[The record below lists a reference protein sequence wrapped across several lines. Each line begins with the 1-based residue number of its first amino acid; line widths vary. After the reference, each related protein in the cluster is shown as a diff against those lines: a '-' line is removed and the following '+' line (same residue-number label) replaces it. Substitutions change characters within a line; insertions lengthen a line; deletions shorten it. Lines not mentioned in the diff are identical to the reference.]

1 MLYLWGSAIM
11 HVTYT
16 EMKYTYSTIYS
27 SVTIQWEHR
36 IVDSGE
42 NGDTLRKIVAFRIQ
56 CISHCNLFY
65 MEGHHTGDNITY
77 HILMYNDMMPGKS

>member
-36 IVDSGE
+36 IVERMEIHSAKF
-42 NGDTLRKIVAFRIQ
+42 LRLEYNASSVIYFIWKGI
-56 CISHCNLFY
+56 
-65 MEGHHTGDNITY
+65 TGDNITY
-77 HILMYNDMMPGKS
+77 HILIYNDMMPGKS

>member
-1 MLYLWGSAIM
+1 MLHLWGSAIM

-36 IVDSGE
+36 IVE
-42 NGDTLRKIVAFRIQ
+42 R
-56 CISHCNLFY
+56 
-65 MEGHHTGDNITY
+65 MEIHSAKFLHLEYNASSVIYFIWKGITGDNITY

>member
-36 IVDSGE
+36 IVERMEIHSAKF
-42 NGDTLRKIVAFRIQ
+42 LRLEYNANSVIYYFIWKGI
-56 CISHCNLFY
+56 
-65 MEGHHTGDNITY
+65 TGDNTY
-77 HILMYNDMMPGKS
+77 HTLIYNDMMPGKS